1 MEKAEP
7 NLQDPGN
14 SEHARQE
21 VWVSKSIL
29 CLNRVEYRESGV
41 YI

>member
-7 NLQDPGN
+7 NLQESGN

-21 VWVSKSIL
+21 VWVSKFIL
-29 CLNRVEYRESGV
+29 CLNKVEYRESDV